1 MTLLIDIRQP
11 DWLTE
16 NALKD
21 QLAPQLPGVEILLCD
36 PGPKAAEVTMLA
48 AVRLHAGVA
57 ASLPNLRLV
66 QKLGAGVDGIVRDP
80 DLPPEVRVCRLK
92 PLAPAVEISE
102 YFLAH
107 VLGRQQHI
115 ARYRDQAARREWRQ
129 HPPRQGAGTTVAV
142 LGLGH
147 IGSMVAD
154 YFARLEFRVLGW
166 SRSPKDLPGVEC
178 HHGEDTLDAVLG
190 QSDYIASVLPSTPYT
205 VNLFDA
211 DRIARIKPG
220 AVLMNAGRGDLV
232 MADALVAALDSGHLA
247 GAVLDVFPQEP
258 LPAES
263 PLWTHPGVTVTP
275 HVSGWHLDEGFDDVA
290 ENYRRLMAGEPLLHE
305 VDRRAGY

>member
-11 DWLTE
+11 DWLKE
-16 NALKD
+16 EALRD
-21 QLAPQLPGVEILLCD
+21 LLAPQLPGVEILLGD

-48 AVRLHAGVA
+48 TVKLHAGMA
-57 ASLPNLRLV
+57 ASLPNLQLV

-102 YFLAH
+102 YFMAH
-107 VLGRQQHI
+107 VLGRQQNI
-115 ARYRDQAARREWRQ
+115 SMYRDQAALRQWRQ
-129 HPPRQGAGTTVAV
+129 HPPRRSAVTTVAV

-154 YFARLEFRVLGW
+154 CFVRLDFRVLGW

-178 HHGEDTLDAVLG
+178 HHGDDALNAVLG
-190 QSDYIASVLPSTPYT
+190 QADYVACVLPSTPQT
-205 VNLFDA
+205 AKLFDA
-211 DRIARIKPG
+211 DRIGRIKPG
-220 AVLMNAGRGDLV
+220 AVLLNAGRGDLV
-232 MADALVAALDSGHLA
+232 VVDDLIPALDSGHLA

-263 PLWTHPGVTVTP
+263 PLWVHPGVTVTP

-290 ENYRRLMAGEPLLHE
+290 GNYRRLMTGRPLLHE
-305 VDRRAGY
+305 VDRQAGY